1 MGIDNK
7 DKLEGN
13 NTMKIPG
20 NKISYMLLPAIF
32 LISISLASMAAE
44 SDFSKKLI
52 SVPNVDSYLSAMS
65 LNRASKP
72 VLRFMVPIDNR
83 EVYLQELIEQ
93 CQALGIEEV
102 LLFTLTSRDYL
113 QNPFVDGEAFNRRME
128 HLEICADRI
137 KQVGLIFS
145 LNVMQTLGHVYVPEE
160 VEQHFGFERQI
171 MMDGNPTVH
180 PVLDPGCENL
190 RKHLAGIYERYATLK
205 PSRLFIDDDYK
216 VTLKGGFHPA
226 RVKEFAS
233 IVGCEP
239 TLEAVRSLVF
249 SQDKAQAK
257 DAQKV
262 MWDLINRDLDELAL
276 IIRKAVHKVSP
287 KTRIGV
293 MYAGNIKCDI
303 ARIAKTLAGEH
314 TPFVRPQ
321 MSLYR
326 EQQPIANYPGIFWPI
341 AHWQAKFPADFE
353 IFPEI
358 ENYPYTPFSK
368 SSTTTF
374 AQIASCFGRGIC
386 SPAYNLEDNRNRRTI
401 NYLAGKKNQVKRVTE
416 ILGGKGLPTGIGT
429 WGLFQTQ
436 LELLGLPF
444 YAARKPEYAVIH
456 FGSGLATLEDQEIK
470 KVIKQGA
477 VFDLQAIKVLR
488 QKGLLDELGIEQ
500 VSACEREE
508 TVKIDFQRSD
518 QSLDDWNIYY
528 FLRNLPDEAWP
539 IKFRAQAEQVLN
551 SYLNNKWEK
560 TTPYAVKW
568 IGPDGQHF
576 GFINFSHEH
585 WPLYAWLNPWMV
597 DIVSNLVEWVQ
608 DSEIVVEVENSPR
621 IVIEVCE
628 PVEKSSLLLVLINY
642 STDSYDNISLAISSQ
657 FKDMQFAEIDANGK
671 EHLVKK
677 KYDGDR
683 LHLQIK
689 GSMSCLGVKYLVGR

>member
-1 MGIDNK
+1 
-7 DKLEGN
+7 
-13 NTMKIPG
+13 MKIPG
-20 NKISYMLLPAIF
+20 NKISNMLLAILF
-32 LISISLASMAAE
+32 LTSISLASVAAE
-44 SDFSKKLI
+44 NDFSKKLVF
-52 SVPNVDSYLSAMS
+52 VPNVDSQLSSMS
-65 LNRASKP
+65 LNHASKP

-93 CQALGIEEV
+93 CQALGIDEV
-102 LLFTLTSRDYL
+102 FLFTLTSRDYL

-137 KQVGLIFS
+137 KQAGLIFS

-160 VEQHFGFERQI
+160 VVQHFGFERQI

-180 PVLDPGCENL
+180 PVLDPKCKNL

-205 PSRLFIDDDYK
+205 PSRLFVDDDYK
-216 VTLKGGFHPA
+216 VTLKGGFHPS

-239 TLEAVRSLVF
+239 TLEAVRFLVF

-276 IIRKAVHKVSP
+276 IIRKAVHNVSP

-293 MYAGNIKCDI
+293 MYAGNIKYDI

-321 MSLYR
+321 MPLYR
-326 EQQPIANYPGIFWPI
+326 EEQPIANYPGIFWPI

-353 IFPEI
+353 IYPEI

-401 NYLAGKKNQVKRVTE
+401 NYLAGKKNQIKQVTE
-416 ILGGKGLPTGIGT
+416 FLGGKGRPIGIGT

-444 YAARKPEYAVIH
+444 YAARKPEDAVIH
-456 FGSGLATLEDQEIK
+456 FGNELAALEDWEIEM
-470 KVIKQGA
+470 VIKNGA
-477 VFDLQAIKVLR
+477 VFDLEAIKILR
-488 QKGLLDELGIEQ
+488 QRGLLNELGIEQ
-500 VSACEREE
+500 VSACERKE
-508 TVKIDFQRSD
+508 TVKIDFRRSD
-518 QSLDDWNIYY
+518 RSLDDWNIYY

-539 IKFRAQAEQVLN
+539 VKFRAQAEQPVN
-551 SYLNNKWEK
+551 SYLNHKWEK

-568 IGPDGQHF
+568 IGPNGQHF
-576 GFINFSHEH
+576 GFINFSHEL
-585 WPLYAWLNPWMV
+585 WPLYSWLNPWMA
-597 DIVSNLVEWVQ
+597 DIVSNLVEWAQ
-608 DSEIVVEVENSPR
+608 DTEIIVKVENNPRVVVEVCKPL
-621 IVIEVCE
+621 
-628 PVEKSSLLLVLINY
+628 EKNSLLMVLINY
-642 STDSYDNISLAISSQ
+642 STDSYENIYLSIASK
-657 FKDMQFAEIDANGK
+657 FKHMQFAEIDTNGK
-671 EHLVKK
+671 EHPVKK
-677 KYDGDR
+677 KYNGDR
-683 LHLQIK
+683 LQIQIK
-689 GSMSCLGVKYLVGR
+689 GSMPCLGAKYLVGR